1 MTVSVSVSVAEPVS
15 GAGPVAMA
23 EPVSVTEHMAV
34 PVKVW
39 VLFVKVC
46 FQEALAVVN
55 FTK

>member
-1 MTVSVSVSVAEPVS
+1 VSVAEL
-15 GAGPVAMA
+15 
-23 EPVSVTEHMAV
+23 VSVTEPVAVLMAEHMAV